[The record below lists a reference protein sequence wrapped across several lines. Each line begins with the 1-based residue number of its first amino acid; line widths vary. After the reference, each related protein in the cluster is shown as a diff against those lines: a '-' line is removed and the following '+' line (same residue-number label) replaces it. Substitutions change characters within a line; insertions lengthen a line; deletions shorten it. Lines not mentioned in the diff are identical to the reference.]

1 MNGDQTESL
10 QLQVQDALAKQ
21 TLLRIDGGSSKP
33 FYGQRLKGEPLSIRK
48 HSGIINY
55 EPTELVITA
64 RAGTPLS
71 EIESV
76 LAAQNQML
84 PFEPPHF
91 GDSATLGGT
100 IACGLS
106 GPRRPYAGA
115 ARDFVL
121 GCRVLTGKGD
131 VLHFGGEV
139 MKNVAGYDISRLMT
153 GALGTLGVLLDIS
166 LKVLPLPAAETTL
179 QLEASA
185 AQALDA
191 MNHWAGQPV
200 PLTAAAHDGE
210 FLYLRLSGAT
220 SAVAQAEKQIGGEQ
234 TKEGTTFWQSLREHT
249 HPFFQEE
256 VPLWRLSLA
265 AGYPSLPLEGKQFMD
280 WGGAQRWL
288 VSSEKPE
295 IIRRAVGA
303 AGGHATWLRHQTPD
317 VMVFHPLPAYLYQI
331 HERLKRRFDP
341 AGILNAGRMYPDL

>member
-1 MNGDQTESL
+1 MSGDQTESL
-10 QLQVQDALAKQ
+10 QSQVKDALATQ

-33 FYGQRLKGEPLSIRK
+33 FYGQRLKGEPLSTRE

-71 EIESV
+71 EIETV
-76 LAAQNQML
+76 LAAQSQML

-166 LKVLPLPAAETTL
+166 LKVLPRPTAETTL

-210 FLYLRLSGAT
+210 LLYLRLSGAT
-220 SAVAQAEKQIGGEQ
+220 SAVTQAEKQIGGEQ
-234 TKEGTTFWQSLREHT
+234 SKAGISFWQTLREHT

-265 AGYPSLPLEGKQFMD
+265 AGYPSLALEGKQFLD

-288 VSSEKPE
+288 VSAEKPE
-295 IIRRAVGA
+295 LIRRAVAA
-303 AGGHATWLRHQTPD
+303 AGGHATGFRHQTPD
-317 VMVFHPLPAYLYQI
+317 VMVFHPLPANLYQI